1 MSRSQQKQPPPPDF
15 KTMNSDLFSL
25 TYGAFVMD
33 VIRDREQVDDVN
45 RQLEKIGY
53 NMGQRMADDF
63 LAKNPRIGRCAS
75 MHQLAEIL
83 AKQALKTYLGVQ
95 ATVQYNAADEFQ
107 MQLDANPLG
116 EFVEIPEEQK
126 NLRYSQIICGA
137 IRGALEAMHMEVSAQ
152 LISDIPQPTI
162 VRVKFLRVLHE
173 SMPAGED

>member
-1 MSRSQQKQPPPPDF
+1 MSRGQPKQAAPEF
-15 KTMNSDLFSL
+15 KSMNADLFTL
-25 TYGAFVMD
+25 TYGALVMD
-33 VIRDREQVDDVN
+33 VIRDREQPEDVN

-75 MHQLAEIL
+75 MHQLAEVL

-95 ATVQYNAADEFQ
+95 ASVQYNSHEEFQ
-107 MQLDANPLG
+107 MQLESNPLA
-116 EFVEIPEEQK
+116 EFVEIPDEHK
-126 NLRYSQIICGA
+126 NLRYSQVICGA
-137 IRGALEAMHMEVSAQ
+137 IRGALEAMQMEVSAQ

-162 VRVKFLRVLHE
+162 IRVKFLRVLHE